1 VRPQC
6 GDEQIFDASSKNL
19 SRFDCVGGTAVNR
32 VERDSRQKSVGLIFD
47 DGAQFNSMGIKAKL
61 SGFKVRTWLVA
72 GFGLMAAILVV
83 IVAVG
88 LRQIQSSGSMT
99 AEMVGERLPST
110 MTGDRLVAN
119 VQASTAA
126 LRDWMISDNAVFKS
140 KRLGVWTAIDQDV
153 KDLDALATG
162 WDAPQDKAD
171 WEQVKTLLEKLR
183 TVQQQ
188 TETIAHST
196 LEQPALA
203 LLAKDAR
210 APEAAIT
217 SGLSGM
223 TNEEQTQPST
233 DERKELLVTLADL
246 RQAFAL
252 SMASIRA
259 YAMTGDDKFVT
270 AFDKNW
276 NIGNVRIA
284 KLEKLQP
291 LFTNGQKV
299 TFGLMTQ
306 QLEKLSK
313 TLPEVQKIR
322 GSDDWNVAQSKLNN
336 EVTPASDAI
345 LDILSGKP
353 DDADQRHGG
362 LVDRQ
367 ADSLKQS
374 GNQIITASRLLMIVT
389 AALGLGGI
397 LAAAVIA
404 LIVIR
409 ALTRPISRL
418 TGAMGRLSGGD
429 LEVAVPDAH
438 LKNEMGAMARA
449 LEVFKTNMIQA
460 RALDAQQKEEQ
471 AAREARAERIT
482 AVTGRFDAAVS
493 GILGDVTDAVSKMRV
508 TAESMT
514 DTASGAAE
522 RAQTVAKAS
531 NAATVNVQ
539 AVAGASEELAASVQ
553 EIGRQLLNSTRIASE
568 ATEQAKSTNKL
579 VESLAAATEKIGTVV
594 RLINDIAEQ
603 TNLLA
608 LNATIEAAR
617 AGDAGRGFAVVASE
631 VKTLANQTAKATEEI
646 GSHIS
651 AVQSVTGES
660 VAAIRSIVETI
671 DKINDITSQVS
682 AAVVQQ
688 SAATQEIARSVQ
700 EAALGTASVDENITG
715 VTHAADLTG
724 AAASE
729 VRAAA
734 DSLGDRSQALR
745 GEVESFLE
753 AVRVA

>member
-1 VRPQC
+1 
-6 GDEQIFDASSKNL
+6 
-19 SRFDCVGGTAVNR
+19 
-32 VERDSRQKSVGLIFD
+32 
-47 DGAQFNSMGIKAKL
+47 M
-61 SGFKVRTWLVA
+61 RTWLIT
-72 GFGLMAAILVV
+72 GFGLMAAILVGT
-83 IVAVG
+83 VAVS
-88 LRQIQSSGSMT
+88 LNQIQANGAT
-99 AEMVGERLPST
+99 TRDMVEQRLPST
-110 MTGDRLVAN
+110 IAGDRLVAN
-119 VQASTAA
+119 LQASTAA
-126 LRDWMISDNAVFKS
+126 LRDWMISDNAVFKAAR
-140 KRLGVWTAIDQDV
+140 KAVWEAIDHDV
-153 KDLDALATG
+153 QNLDALAAHWG
-162 WDAPQDKAD
+162 EQDGAE
-171 WEQVKTLLEKLR
+171 WQQVKTLLEKLR
-183 TVQQQ
+183 MVQQE
-188 TETIAHST
+188 TETIAHSQ

-203 LLAKDAR
+203 LLEKDAKS
-210 APEAAIT
+210 AEKIVT
-217 SGLSGM
+217 SGLVAM
-223 TNEEQTQPST
+223 ANEERTQVNT
-233 DERKELLVTLADL
+233 DEREDLLMTLSDL

-252 SMASIRA
+252 SMANIRA
-259 YAMTGDDKFVT
+259 YALTGEDGFVS
-270 AFDKNW
+270 AYNRNW
-276 NIGNVRIA
+276 KTTGQRIT
-284 KLEKLQP
+284 KLGEQQA
-291 LFTNGQKV
+291 LFTTGQKV
-299 TFGLMTQ
+299 TFGML
-306 QLEKLSK
+306 
-313 TLPEVQKIR
+313 QKQMEILTPILAKVTDIR
-322 GSDDWNVAQSKLNN
+322 SGDGWNLAQSKLNN

-353 DDADQRHGG
+353 DDAGQRHGG
-362 LVDRQ
+362 LVGRE
-367 ADSLKQS
+367 AESLKQS
-374 GNQIITASRLLMIVT
+374 GNRIIDASRMLMIIT
-389 AALGLGGI
+389 AALGIGGLI
-397 LAAAVIA
+397 AAAVIA

-460 RALDAQQKEEQ
+460 RALDAQQKDEQ
-471 AAREARAERIT
+471 LAREARAERVT
-482 AVTGRFDAAVS
+482 AITGRFDAAVS

-553 EIGRQLLNSTRIASE
+553 EIGRQLENSTRIASE
-568 ATEQAKSTNKL
+568 ATEQAKATNKL
-579 VESLAAATEKIGTVV
+579 VEGLSAATEKIGTVV

-631 VKTLANQTAKATEEI
+631 VKTLASQTAKATDEI
-646 GSHIS
+646 GAHIA

-671 DKINDITSQVS
+671 DKINEITTQVS
-682 AAVVQQ
+682 AAVVEQ

-700 EAALGTASVDENITG
+700 EAAQGTASVDENITG

-724 AAASE
+724 AAAGE

-734 DSLGDRSQALR
+734 DRLGDRSQALR

>member
-1 VRPQC
+1 
-6 GDEQIFDASSKNL
+6 
-19 SRFDCVGGTAVNR
+19 
-32 VERDSRQKSVGLIFD
+32 
-47 DGAQFNSMGIKAKL
+47 MGIKAKL
-61 SGFKVRTWLVA
+61 SGFKVRTWLIL
-72 GFGLMAAILVV
+72 GFGLMAAILVGT
-83 IVAVG
+83 VG
-88 LRQIQSSGSMT
+88 VSLQQIRANGSMT
-99 AEMVGERLPST
+99 GEMVAERLPST
-110 MTGDRLVAN
+110 MTGNHLVAN

-126 LRDWMISDNAVFKS
+126 LRDWMINDNAVFKS
-140 KRLGVWTAIDQDV
+140 ARMGVWNAIDQDV
-153 KDLDALATG
+153 KVLDELAVG
-162 WDAPQDKAD
+162 WNVDSDKAD
-171 WEQVKTLLEKLR
+171 WEQVKELLAKLR
-183 TVQQQ
+183 TVQQE
-188 TETIAHST
+188 TETIANSS
-196 LEQPALA
+196 LEQPALS
-203 LLAKDAR
+203 LLTKDAR

-217 SGLSGM
+217 SSLTAM
-223 TNEEQTQPST
+223 TNEEQTQTTT
-233 DERKELLVTLADL
+233 DERKDLLVTLADL

-270 AFDKNW
+270 AFNKNW
-276 NIGNVRIA
+276 NISNVRIA
-284 KLEKLQP
+284 KLDKLSA

-299 TFGLMTQ
+299 SFGLVKQ
-306 QLEKLSK
+306 QLDKLSK

-322 GSDDWNVAQSKLNN
+322 GSDDWNVAQYKLNN

-345 LDILSGKP
+345 LDILSGKS
-353 DDADQRHGG
+353 DDNGQRHGG

-367 ADSLKQS
+367 ADSLTQS
-374 GNQIITASRLLMIVT
+374 GIRIISASNFLVIVT
-389 AALGLGGI
+389 AGLGIGG
-397 LAAAVIA
+397 LLMAVLIA
-404 LIVIR
+404 FTVIR
-409 ALTRPISRL
+409 ALTQPISRL
-418 TGAMGRLSGGD
+418 TAAMGSLSGGD
-429 LEVAVPDAH
+429 LEVVVPDAH

-449 LEVFKTNMIQA
+449 LEVFKSNMIQA
-460 RALDAQQKEEQ
+460 RALDQRQKEEQ
-471 AAREARAERIT
+471 AARQQRAERVTEI
-482 AVTGRFDAAVS
+482 TGRFDEAVS
-493 GILGDVTDAVSKMRV
+493 GILKDVSDAVGKMRT

-553 EIGRQLLNSTRIASE
+553 EIGRQLENSTKIASE
-568 ATEQAKSTNKL
+568 ATEQAKSTNRL
-579 VESLAAATEKIGTVV
+579 VEGLSAATEKIGTVV

-646 GSHIS
+646 GAHIS

-660 VAAIRSIVETI
+660 VQAIRSIVETI
-671 DKINDITSQVS
+671 DKINEITAQVS
-682 AAVVQQ
+682 AAVVEQ

-700 EAALGTASVDENITG
+700 EAAVGTASVDENITG

-729 VRAAA
+729 VRGAA
-734 DSLGDRSQALR
+734 DGLAERSQALR

>member
-1 VRPQC
+1 
-6 GDEQIFDASSKNL
+6 
-19 SRFDCVGGTAVNR
+19 
-32 VERDSRQKSVGLIFD
+32 
-47 DGAQFNSMGIKAKL
+47 MGIKANL
-61 SGFKVRTWLVA
+61 SGFKVRTWLIL

-83 IVAVG
+83 IVAVD
-88 LRQIQSSGSMT
+88 LRQIHANGAMT
-99 AEMVGERLPST
+99 GEMVAERLPST
-110 MTGDRLVAN
+110 MTGNRLVAN

-126 LRDWMISDNAVFKS
+126 LRDWMLSGNEAYKAA
-140 KRLGVWTAIDQDV
+140 RGAVWTEIDQDRA
-153 KDLDALATG
+153 KLDELQQR
-162 WDAPQDKAD
+162 WDQDQDKAD
-171 WEQVKTLLEKLR
+171 WDQAKTLLDKLKAAQ
-183 TVQQQ
+183 TD
-188 TETIAHST
+188 TETVAHSEQ
-196 LEQPALA
+196 EQPALEK
-203 LLAKDAR
+203 LGKDAKV
-210 APEAAIT
+210 PEAVIT
-217 SGLSGM
+217 SGLTAM
-223 TNEEQTQPST
+223 TNEEQTQPTS

-276 NIGNVRIA
+276 TIGSVRVS
-284 KLEKLQP
+284 KLEKLAP
-291 LFTNGQKV
+291 LFTKGQQV
-299 TFGLMTQ
+299 TFGMMKQ
-306 QLEKLSK
+306 QFEKLAK
-313 TLPEVQKIR
+313 ILPEVQKIR
-322 GSDDWNVAQSKLNN
+322 ASDQWNLAQAKLKSD
-336 EVTPASDAI
+336 VVPASDAI
-345 LDILSGKP
+345 LDLLSGKP
-353 DDADQRHGG
+353 DANGQRHGG

-367 ADSLKQS
+367 ADSLSQN
-374 GNQIITASRLLMIVT
+374 GNQIIDASRFLVLVT
-389 AALGLGGI
+389 AVLGIGGI

-404 LIVIR
+404 FTVIR
-409 ALTRPISRL
+409 ALTAPISRL
-418 TGAMGRLSGGD
+418 TAAMGRLSGGD
-429 LEVAVPDAH
+429 LDVTVPDSH

-449 LEVFKTNMIQA
+449 LEVFKTSMTQA

-471 AAREARAERIT
+471 AAREARAERVT
-482 AVTGRFDAAVS
+482 AITGRFDAAVS
-493 GILGDVTDAVSKMRV
+493 GILNDVSDAVSQMRT

-553 EIGRQLLNSTRIASE
+553 EIGRQLENSTKIASE

-579 VESLAAATEKIGTVV
+579 VEGLSAATEKIGTVV

-617 AGDAGRGFAVVASE
+617 AGEAGRGFAVVAAE

-646 GSHIS
+646 GAHIT

-660 VAAIRSIVETI
+660 VVAIRSIVETI
-671 DKINDITSQVS
+671 DKINDITAQVS
-682 AAVVQQ
+682 AAVVEQ

-700 EAALGTASVDENITG
+700 EAAQGTASVDENITG
-715 VTHAADLTG
+715 VTRAADLTG

-734 DSLGDRSQALR
+734 DSLGDRSQALK

>member
-1 VRPQC
+1 
-6 GDEQIFDASSKNL
+6 
-19 SRFDCVGGTAVNR
+19 
-32 VERDSRQKSVGLIFD
+32 
-47 DGAQFNSMGIKAKL
+47 MGIKAKL
-61 SGFKVRTWLVA
+61 SGFKVRTWLIA
-72 GFGLMAAILVV
+72 GFGLMAAIMIV

-88 LRQIQSSGSMT
+88 LRQIQANGAMT
-99 AEMVGERLPST
+99 GEMVGERLPST

-126 LRDWMISDNAVFKS
+126 LRDWMISDNAVFKAARADIW
-140 KRLGVWTAIDQDV
+140 KAIDRDV
-153 KDLDALATG
+153 ANLDALAAG
-162 WDAPQDKAD
+162 WDAPQDQTD
-171 WEQVKTLLEKLR
+171 WQQVKGLLEKLR
-183 TVQQQ
+183 GAQRE

-196 LEQPALA
+196 LEQPALT
-203 LLAKDAR
+203 LLERDAKSAEAR
-210 APEAAIT
+210 ING
-217 SGLSGM
+217 GLIAM
-223 TNEEQTQPST
+223 ANEERTQPST
-233 DERKELLVTLADL
+233 DERKELLLTLADL
-246 RQAFAL
+246 RQGFAL
-252 SMASIRA
+252 SMANIRA
-259 YAMTGDDKFVT
+259 YALTGDDGFISGFK
-270 AFDKNW
+270 KNW
-276 NIGNVRIA
+276 TITGTRMT
-284 KLEKLQP
+284 KLEKSQA
-291 LFTNGQKV
+291 LFTTGQKV
-299 TFGLMTQ
+299 TYDMLQ
-306 QLEKLSK
+306 KQIAIISPI
-313 TLPEVQKIR
+313 LPQVQDIR
-322 GSDDWNVAQSKLNN
+322 SGDAWNAAQTKLNN
-336 EVTPASDAI
+336 EVTPTFEAI
-345 LDILSGKP
+345 LDILGGKP
-353 DDADQRHGG
+353 GEDGQRHGG

-374 GNQIITASRLLMIVT
+374 GNRIIDASRLLMIVT
-389 AALGLGGI
+389 AGLGIGGT
-397 LAAAVIA
+397 LAAVVIA
-404 LIVIR
+404 LVVIR
-409 ALTRPISRL
+409 ALTAPISRL
-418 TGAMGRLSGGD
+418 TAAMGRLSGGD

-449 LEVFKTNMIQA
+449 LDVFKTNMIQA
-460 RALDAQQKEEQ
+460 RAMDARQKEEQ
-471 AAREARAERIT
+471 AARAARAERVTEI
-482 AVTGRFDAAVS
+482 TGRFDAAVS
-493 GILGDVTDAVSKMRV
+493 GILGDVSDAVSKMRA

-514 DTASGAAE
+514 GTASGAAE

-553 EIGRQLLNSTRIASE
+553 EIGRQLENSTRIASE
-568 ATEQAKSTNKL
+568 ATEQAKATNTL
-579 VESLAAATEKIGTVV
+579 VESLSAATEKIGTVV

-646 GSHIS
+646 GAHIS

-671 DKINDITSQVS
+671 DKINDITAQVS
-682 AAVVQQ
+682 AAVVEQ

-700 EAALGTASVDENITG
+700 EAAQGTASVDENITG

>member
-1 VRPQC
+1 
-6 GDEQIFDASSKNL
+6 
-19 SRFDCVGGTAVNR
+19 
-32 VERDSRQKSVGLIFD
+32 
-47 DGAQFNSMGIKAKL
+47 MGIKAKL
-61 SGFKVRTWLVA
+61 SGFKVRTWLIA
-72 GFGLMAAILVV
+72 GFGLMAVMLAITAGVD
-83 IVAVG
+83 
-88 LRQIQSSGSMT
+88 LRQIRANGAMT
-99 AEMVGERLPST
+99 QQMVSERLPST
-110 MTGDRLVAN
+110 MTGNRLVAN

-126 LRDWMISDNAVFKS
+126 LRDWMLSGNEAFKGS
-140 KRLGVWTAIDQDV
+140 RVAIWTEIDQDV
-153 KDLDALATG
+153 QRLDALQLT
-162 WDAPQDKAD
+162 WDDQDKAD
-171 WEQVKTLLEKLR
+171 WDQAKALLGTLR
-183 TVQQQ
+183 AAQQD
-188 TETIAHST
+188 TETVARSEA
-196 LEQPALA
+196 EQPALTK
-203 LLAKDAR
+203 LGKDAKV
-210 APEAAIT
+210 PEAVIT
-217 SGLSGM
+217 SGLTAM
-223 TNEEQTQPST
+223 TNEEQTQPTS
-233 DERKELLVTLADL
+233 DERKDLLVTLADL

-252 SMASIRA
+252 GMASIRA

-276 NIGNVRIA
+276 TIGTVRVS

-291 LFTNGQKV
+291 LFTKGQNV
-299 TFGLMTQ
+299 TFGMMKQ
-306 QLEKLSK
+306 QFEKLGAI
-313 TLPEVQKIR
+313 LPEVQKIR
-322 GSDDWNVAQSKLNN
+322 ASDEWNVAQSKLKND
-336 EVTPASDAI
+336 VVPASDQI
-345 LDILSGKP
+345 LNLLSGKP
-353 DDADQRHGG
+353 DANGQRHDG

-367 ADSLKQS
+367 ADSLSKS
-374 GNQIITASRLLMIVT
+374 GTEIIAASTLLAIIT
-389 AALGLGGI
+389 AALGGGGLI
-397 LAAAVIA
+397 AAGVIA
-404 LIVIR
+404 FIVIR
-409 ALTRPISRL
+409 ALTQPISRL
-418 TGAMGRLSGGD
+418 TAAMGSLSGGD
-429 LEVAVPDAH
+429 LEVVVPDAH

-460 RALDAQQKEEQ
+460 RALDQQQKEEQ
-471 AAREARAERIT
+471 AARQERAERVTTI
-482 AVTGRFDAAVS
+482 TGRFDEAVS
-493 GILGDVTDAVSKMRV
+493 GILKDVSDAVGKMRT

-553 EIGRQLLNSTRIASE
+553 EIGRQLENSTKIASE

-646 GSHIS
+646 GAHIS

-660 VAAIRSIVETI
+660 VSAIRSIVETI

-715 VTHAADLTG
+715 VTHAANLTG

-734 DSLGDRSQALR
+734 DGLASQSQALR

>member
-1 VRPQC
+1 
-6 GDEQIFDASSKNL
+6 
-19 SRFDCVGGTAVNR
+19 
-32 VERDSRQKSVGLIFD
+32 
-47 DGAQFNSMGIKAKL
+47 MGIKAKL
-61 SGFKVRTWLVA
+61 SGFKVRTWLIA

-83 IVAVG
+83 IVAVD
-88 LRQIQSSGSMT
+88 LRQIQANGAMT
-99 AEMVGERLPST
+99 GEMVAERLPST
-110 MTGDRLVAN
+110 MAGNRLVAN
-119 VQASTAA
+119 LQASTAA
-126 LRDWMISDNAVFKS
+126 LRDWMLTGNESYKAA
-140 KRLGVWTAIDQDV
+140 RGAVWTEIDQDRA
-153 KDLDALATG
+153 KLDTLQQL
-162 WDAPQDKAD
+162 WDEPQDKAD
-171 WEQVKTLLEKLR
+171 WDQAKTLLDQLKAAQLE
-183 TVQQQ
+183 
-188 TETIAHST
+188 TETVSHSDQ
-196 LEQPALA
+196 EQPALTM
-203 LLAKDAR
+203 LTKDAK
-210 APEAAIT
+210 APEAVFNGGTIAM
-217 SGLSGM
+217 S
-223 TNEEQTQPST
+223 NEELTQPTT
-233 DERKELLVTLADL
+233 DERKELLVTLSDL

-252 SMASIRA
+252 AMANIRA
-259 YAMTGDDKFVT
+259 YVMTGDESFIAT
-270 AFDKNW
+270 FEKNW
-276 NIGNVRIA
+276 TITGVRVSKI
-284 KLEKLQP
+284 EKMSTL
-291 LFTNGQKV
+291 LTKGQTV
-299 TFGLMTQ
+299 TFNLLKTQ
-306 QLEKLSK
+306 MDKLNVI
-313 TLPEVQKIR
+313 LPKVREIR
-322 GSDDWNVAQSKLNN
+322 GSPEWNLAQSKLKNS
-336 EVTPASDAI
+336 VVPASDAI
-345 LDILSGKP
+345 LDLLGGKP
-353 DDADQRHGG
+353 GADGQRHGG

-367 ADSLKQS
+367 ADALSQK
-374 GNQIITASRLLMIVT
+374 GNQIIDASDLLVLVT
-389 AALGLGGI
+389 AALGFGGI
-397 LAAAVIA
+397 VLAGVVA
-404 LIVIR
+404 LMVIR
-409 ALTRPISRL
+409 ALTAPISRL
-418 TGAMGRLSGGD
+418 TAAMGQLSGGD
-429 LEVAVPDAH
+429 LEVTVPDAH

-471 AAREARAERIT
+471 ASRGARAERVTSI
-482 AVTGRFDAAVS
+482 TGRFDAAVS
-493 GILGDVTDAVSKMRV
+493 GILKDVSDAVSQMRT

-553 EIGRQLLNSTRIASE
+553 EIGRQLENSTKIASE
-568 ATEQAKSTNKL
+568 ATEQAKATNKL
-579 VESLAAATEKIGTVV
+579 VESLSAATEKIGTVV

-646 GSHIS
+646 GAHIS

-660 VAAIRSIVETI
+660 VTAIRSIVETI

-700 EAALGTASVDENITG
+700 EAALGTASVDENISG
-715 VTHAADLTG
+715 VTQAADLTG

>member
-1 VRPQC
+1 
-6 GDEQIFDASSKNL
+6 
-19 SRFDCVGGTAVNR
+19 
-32 VERDSRQKSVGLIFD
+32 
-47 DGAQFNSMGIKAKL
+47 MGIKAKL
-61 SGFKVRTWLVA
+61 SGFKVRTWLIL

-83 IVAVG
+83 IVAVD
-88 LRQIQSSGSMT
+88 LRQIQANGAMT
-99 AEMVGERLPST
+99 GEMVAERLPST
-110 MTGDRLVAN
+110 MTGNRLVAN
-119 VQASTAA
+119 VQSSTAA
-126 LRDWMISDNAVFKS
+126 LRDWMLSGNEAFKASRAAV
-140 KRLGVWTAIDQDV
+140 WAEIDQDRA
-153 KDLDALATG
+153 KLDGLQQL
-162 WDAPQDKAD
+162 WDNEQDKAD
-171 WEQVKTLLEKLR
+171 WDQAKALLDKLKAA
-183 TVQQQ
+183 Q
-188 TETIAHST
+188 TETETVAHSDQ
-196 LEQPALA
+196 EQPALA
-203 LLAKDAR
+203 KLGKDAKV
-210 APEAAIT
+210 PEAVIT
-217 SGLSGM
+217 SGLTAM
-223 TNEEQTQPST
+223 TNEEQTQPT
-233 DERKELLVTLADL
+233 NDERKDLLVTLADL

-252 SMASIRA
+252 AMASIRA

-276 NIGNVRIA
+276 TIGGVRVS

-291 LFTNGQKV
+291 LFTKGQNV
-299 TFGLMTQ
+299 TFGMMKQ
-306 QLEKLSK
+306 QFEKLGAI
-313 TLPEVQKIR
+313 LPEVQKIR
-322 GSDDWNVAQSKLNN
+322 ASDQWNLAQAKLKSD
-336 EVTPASDAI
+336 VVPASDAI
-345 LDILSGKP
+345 LDLLSGKP
-353 DDADQRHGG
+353 DANGQRHGG

-367 ADSLKQS
+367 ADSLSAS
-374 GNQIITASRLLMIVT
+374 GNQIIDASHFLVLVT
-389 AALGLGGI
+389 AVLGIGGI

-404 LIVIR
+404 VTVIR
-409 ALTRPISRL
+409 ALTQPISRL
-418 TGAMGRLSGGD
+418 TAAMGSLSGGD
-429 LEVAVPDAH
+429 LEVVVPDAH

-460 RALDAQQKEEQ
+460 RALDQQQKEEQ
-471 AAREARAERIT
+471 AAREARAERVTTI
-482 AVTGRFDAAVS
+482 TGRFDAAVS
-493 GILGDVTDAVSKMRV
+493 GILKDVSDAVSKMRT

-514 DTASGAAE
+514 STASGAAE

-553 EIGRQLLNSTRIASE
+553 EIGRQLENSTKIAGE

-579 VESLAAATEKIGTVV
+579 VESLSAATEKIGTVV

-617 AGDAGRGFAVVASE
+617 AGEAGRGFAVVAAE

-646 GSHIS
+646 GAHIS

-660 VAAIRSIVETI
+660 VTAIRSIVETI

-700 EAALGTASVDENITG
+700 EAAQGTAAVDENITG

-729 VRAAA
+729 VRGAA
-734 DSLGDRSQALR
+734 DGLAERSQALR
-745 GEVESFLE
+745 GEVENFLE

>member
-1 VRPQC
+1 
-6 GDEQIFDASSKNL
+6 
-19 SRFDCVGGTAVNR
+19 
-32 VERDSRQKSVGLIFD
+32 
-47 DGAQFNSMGIKAKL
+47 
-61 SGFKVRTWLVA
+61 
-72 GFGLMAAILVV
+72 
-83 IVAVG
+83 
-88 LRQIQSSGSMT
+88 
-99 AEMVGERLPST
+99 
-110 MTGDRLVAN
+110 
-119 VQASTAA
+119 
-126 LRDWMISDNAVFKS
+126 MISDNAVFKS
-140 KRLGVWTAIDQDV
+140 ARMGVWNAIDQDV
-153 KDLDALATG
+153 KNLDVLAAG
-162 WDAPQDKAD
+162 WDAPQDQAD
-171 WEQVKTLLEKLR
+171 WAQAKTLLEKLR

-188 TETIAHST
+188 TETVANSA

-203 LLAKDAR
+203 LLTKDAR
-210 APEAAIT
+210 APEASIT
-217 SGLSGM
+217 SGLGAM

-270 AFDKNW
+270 AFNKNW
-276 NIGNVRIA
+276 NIGNVRMA
-284 KLEKLQP
+284 KLEKLSP

-299 TFGLMTQ
+299 SFGLIKQ
-306 QLEKLSK
+306 QLEKLTK

-322 GSDDWNVAQSKLNN
+322 GSDDWNLAQSKLNN
-336 EVTPASDAI
+336 DVTPTSDAI

-353 DDADQRHGG
+353 DDNGQRNGG

-367 ADSLKQS
+367 ADSLTTS
-374 GNQIITASRLLMIVT
+374 GNQIITASRLLVVVT
-389 AALGLGGI
+389 GALGLGGI
-397 LAAAVIA
+397 LAAALIA
-404 LIVIR
+404 LVVIR

-418 TGAMGRLSGGD
+418 TAAMGRLSDGD
-429 LEVAVPDAH
+429 LEVVVPDAH

-449 LEVFKTNMIQA
+449 LEVFKTNMIQS
-460 RALDAQQKEEQ
+460 RALDARQKDEQ
-471 AAREARAERIT
+471 AAREARAERVTAIT
-482 AVTGRFDAAVS
+482 GQFDAAVS
-493 GILGDVTDAVSKMRV
+493 GILGDVSDAVSKMRA

-553 EIGRQLLNSTRIASE
+553 EIGRQLENSTKIASE
-568 ATEQAKSTNKL
+568 ATEQAKSTNRL
-579 VESLAAATEKIGTVV
+579 VEGLSAATEKIGTVV

-646 GSHIS
+646 GAHIA

-660 VAAIRSIVETI
+660 VSAIRSIVETI
-671 DKINDITSQVS
+671 DKINEITAQVS
-682 AAVVQQ
+682 AAVVEQ

-729 VRAAA
+729 VRGAA
-734 DSLGDRSQALR
+734 DGLAERSQALR

>member
-1 VRPQC
+1 MR
-6 GDEQIFDASSKNL
+6 
-19 SRFDCVGGTAVNR
+19 T
-32 VERDSRQKSVGLIFD
+32 
-47 DGAQFNSMGIKAKL
+47 NSMGIKAKL
-61 SGFKVRTWLVA
+61 SGFKVRTWLIA

-83 IVAVG
+83 IVAVS
-88 LRQIQSSGSMT
+88 LKQIQDNGAMT
-99 AEMVGERLPST
+99 GEMVAERLPST

-126 LRDWMISDNAVFKS
+126 LRDWMISDNAVFKGA
-140 KRLGVWTAIDQDV
+140 RLDIWKAIDADV
-153 KDLDALATG
+153 AGLDALAAG
-162 WDAPQDKAD
+162 WDAQQDKED
-171 WEQVKTLLEKLR
+171 WQQVKTLLETLR
-183 TVQQQ
+183 NAQQE

-196 LEQPALA
+196 LEQPALT
-203 LLAKDAR
+203 LLEKNAKSA
-210 APEAAIT
+210 EAQMNG
-217 SGLSGM
+217 GLVAM
-223 TNEEQTQPST
+223 ANEERTQPST
-233 DERKELLVTLADL
+233 DERKELLLTIADL
-246 RQAFAL
+246 RQGFAL
-252 SMASIRA
+252 SMANIRA
-259 YAMTGDDKFVT
+259 YALTGDDSFTSGFK
-270 AFDKNW
+270 KNW
-276 NIGNVRIA
+276 AITTTRMA
-284 KLEKLQP
+284 KLEKDQA
-291 LFTNGQKV
+291 LFTSGQKV
-299 TFGLMTQ
+299 TFGMLQKQMGII
-306 QLEKLSK
+306 SPI
-313 TLPEVQKIR
+313 LPQVQDIR
-322 GSDDWNVAQSKLNN
+322 SGDDWNAAQSKLNK
-336 EVTPASDAI
+336 EVTPTFEAI
-345 LDILSGKP
+345 LDLLAGKP
-353 DDADQRHGG
+353 GEDGQRHGG
-362 LVDRQ
+362 LVERQ
-367 ADSLKQS
+367 ADSLKTS
-374 GNQIITASRLLMIVT
+374 GNQIIDASKLLMLVMG
-389 AALGLGGI
+389 ALGIGGI
-397 LAAAVIA
+397 VLAAVIA
-404 LIVIR
+404 VIVIR

-418 TGAMGRLSGGD
+418 TAAMGSLSGGD
-429 LEVAVPDAH
+429 LEVVVPDAH

-449 LEVFKTNMIQA
+449 LEVFKTSMIQA

-471 AAREARAERIT
+471 AAREARAERVTEI
-482 AVTGRFDAAVS
+482 TGRFDEAVS
-493 GILGDVTDAVSKMRV
+493 GILKDVSDAVGKMRT

-514 DTASGAAE
+514 ETASGAAE

-553 EIGRQLLNSTRIASE
+553 EIGRQLENSTKIAGE

-646 GSHIS
+646 GAHIS

-700 EAALGTASVDENITG
+700 EAAQGTASVDENITG

-729 VRAAA
+729 VRGAA
-734 DSLGDRSQALR
+734 DGLAERSQALR

>member
-1 VRPQC
+1 
-6 GDEQIFDASSKNL
+6 
-19 SRFDCVGGTAVNR
+19 
-32 VERDSRQKSVGLIFD
+32 
-47 DGAQFNSMGIKAKL
+47 MGIKAKL
-61 SGFKVRTWLVA
+61 SGFKVRTWLIA
-72 GFGLMAAILVV
+72 GFGLMAAIMVV
-83 IVAVG
+83 IVGVS
-88 LRQIQSSGSMT
+88 LRQIHANRVMT
-99 AEMVGERLPST
+99 GEMVIERLPST
-110 MTGDRLVAN
+110 MSGDRLVAN
-119 VQASTAA
+119 IQASTAA
-126 LRDWMISDNAVFKS
+126 LRDWMISDNAVFKAARS
-140 KRLGVWTAIDQDV
+140 DVWKAIDLDV
-153 KDLDALATG
+153 QDLDALTAG
-162 WDAPQDKAD
+162 WDSPEDKTE
-171 WEQVKTLLEKLR
+171 WEQVKALLQKLR
-183 TVQQQ
+183 TVQQE
-188 TETIAHST
+188 TETIAHSL
-196 LEQPALA
+196 LEQPALT
-203 LLAKDAR
+203 LLEKNVKSAEAR
-210 APEAAIT
+210 ING
-217 SGLSGM
+217 GLIAM
-223 TNEEQTQPST
+223 ANEERTQPST
-233 DERKELLVTLADL
+233 DERKELLLALADL
-246 RQAFAL
+246 RQGFAL
-252 SMASIRA
+252 SMANIRA
-259 YAMTGDDKFVT
+259 YALTGDD
-270 AFDKNW
+270 AFISGFKKNW
-276 NIGNVRIA
+276 VITGTRMT
-284 KLEKLQP
+284 KLEKDQA
-291 LFTNGQKV
+291 LFTSGQKV
-299 TFGLMTQ
+299 TFDLLQKQMAIVAPV
-306 QLEKLSK
+306 
-313 TLPEVQKIR
+313 LPQVQDIR
-322 GSDDWNVAQSKLNN
+322 SGDAWNAAQSKLNN
-336 EVTPASDAI
+336 EVTPASESI

-353 DDADQRHGG
+353 GEDGQRHGG

-374 GNQIITASRLLMIVT
+374 GNRIIDASDLLVLVT
-389 AALGLGGI
+389 AVLGFGGI
-397 LAAAVIA
+397 VLAGVVAS
-404 LIVIR
+404 IVIR
-409 ALTRPISRL
+409 ALTQPISRL
-418 TGAMGRLSGGD
+418 TAAMGQLSGGD
-429 LEVAVPDAH
+429 LEVTVPDAH
-438 LKNEMGAMARA
+438 LRNEMGAMARA

-460 RALDAQQKEEQ
+460 RALDTQQKEAQ
-471 AAREARAERIT
+471 ASREARAERVTSI
-482 AVTGRFDAAVS
+482 TGRFDAAVS
-493 GILGDVTDAVSKMRV
+493 GILNDVSDAVSQMRT

-553 EIGRQLLNSTRIASE
+553 EIGRQLENSTRIAGE

-579 VESLAAATEKIGTVV
+579 VESLSAATEKIGTVV

-646 GSHIS
+646 GAHIS

-660 VAAIRSIVETI
+660 VTAIRSIVETI

-734 DSLGDRSQALR
+734 DSLGERSQALK

>member
-1 VRPQC
+1 
-6 GDEQIFDASSKNL
+6 
-19 SRFDCVGGTAVNR
+19 
-32 VERDSRQKSVGLIFD
+32 
-47 DGAQFNSMGIKAKL
+47 MGIKAKL
-61 SGFKVRTWLVA
+61 SGFKVRTWLIA
-72 GFGLMAAILVV
+72 GFGLMAVML
-83 IVAVG
+83 AVTAG
-88 LRQIQSSGSMT
+88 VDLRQIRANGAMT
-99 AEMVGERLPST
+99 QQMVSERLPST
-110 MTGDRLVAN
+110 MTGNRLVAN

-126 LRDWMISDNAVFKS
+126 LRDWMLSGNEAFKGSRAAV
-140 KRLGVWTAIDQDV
+140 WNEIDQDV
-153 KDLDALATG
+153 QRLDALQQN
-162 WDAPQDKAD
+162 WDDADKAD
-171 WEQVKTLLEKLR
+171 WDQAKALLGALR
-183 TVQQQ
+183 AAQQD
-188 TETIAHST
+188 TETVARSEA
-196 LEQPALA
+196 EQPALTK
-203 LLAKDAR
+203 LAKDAKV
-210 APEAAIT
+210 PEAVIT
-217 SGLSGM
+217 SGLTAM
-223 TNEEQTQPST
+223 TNEEQTQPTS
-233 DERKELLVTLADL
+233 DERKDLLVTLADL

-252 SMASIRA
+252 GMASIRA
-259 YAMTGDDKFVT
+259 YAMTGDDKFVA

-276 NIGNVRIA
+276 TIGTVRVS

-291 LFTNGQKV
+291 LFTKGQTV
-299 TFGLMTQ
+299 TFGMMKQ
-306 QLEKLSK
+306 QFEKLGVI
-313 TLPEVQKIR
+313 LPAVQKIR
-322 GSDDWNVAQSKLNN
+322 ASDEWNLAQSKLKND
-336 EVTPASDAI
+336 VVPASDKI
-345 LDILSGKP
+345 LDLLSGKP
-353 DDADQRHGG
+353 DANGQRHGG

-367 ADSLKQS
+367 ADSLSHS
-374 GNQIITASRLLMIVT
+374 GTEIIAASTLLAIITAV
-389 AALGLGGI
+389 LGGGGLI
-397 LAAAVIA
+397 AAAVIA
-404 LIVIR
+404 FIVIR
-409 ALTRPISRL
+409 ALTQPISRL
-418 TGAMGRLSGGD
+418 TAAMGSLSGGD
-429 LEVAVPDAH
+429 LEVVVPDAH

-460 RALDAQQKEEQ
+460 RALDQRQKEEQ
-471 AAREARAERIT
+471 AARQERAERVTTI
-482 AVTGRFDAAVS
+482 TGRFDEAVS
-493 GILGDVTDAVSKMRV
+493 GILKDVSDAVGKMRT

-553 EIGRQLLNSTRIASE
+553 EIGRQLENSTRIASE

-579 VESLAAATEKIGTVV
+579 VESLSAATEKIGTVV

-646 GSHIS
+646 GAHIS

-660 VAAIRSIVETI
+660 VSAIRSIVETI
-671 DKINDITSQVS
+671 DKINEITAQVS
-682 AAVVQQ
+682 AAVVEQ

-729 VRAAA
+729 VRGAA
-734 DSLGDRSQALR
+734 DGLAERSQALR
-745 GEVESFLE
+745 GEVENFLE